1 MAFNFLSPSTW
12 FNQDRNYEFM
22 PKHQLRFQCNSNV
35 LEYNPMAFYKSNP
48 AVFNAIDTKSKIA
61 GNAKLYFQKNDG
73 TILDQHPLLTLLKNP
88 NPYQTGEDF
97 IKAIVVTMSV
107 YGTSHP
113 YVVKSPGV
121 NAYDKI
127 KLTVLDNEYLDIDIK
142 KDYIYQMLV
151 FENIE
156 PKILYK
162 DSKGKARDKVIEFEQ
177 LLPIFDTTIL
187 ENPLQSESRLKALIL
202 PISNIQTA
210 LEAKNTILS
219 SPTGIGTWTSDIT
232 DANGRLQ
239 LTPQEHEEWEREMN
253 QSNSAR
259 TGKNAVRL
267 SRTPAKFTNTAPK
280 FSDLQINENL
290 RNDILMIYDAF
301 NLPKEFLASLES
313 GSTFE
318 NQTQAYKRYLQG
330 AGQELIDN
338 VVNTLNS
345 YFNDPTGKLIAKYD
359 HLPIMQ
365 EDESIRNSALKT
377 KLEVLNL
384 ALASGAI
391 DINEYRLK
399 IVEDLQ
405 LGERAEIEQDNP
417 DDTAK
422 LLFSASLNLRGSVGG
437 VTGIIALNTS
447 VSQGALSRDSAV
459 NILVEVYQYER
470 SIAETLITQQINIQ

>member
-1 MAFNFLSPSTW
+1 
-12 FNQDRNYEFM
+12 
-22 PKHQLRFQCNSNV
+22 
-35 LEYNPMAFYKSNP
+35 MAFYKSNP

-73 TILDQHPLLTLLKNP
+73 TILDEHPLLTLLKNP

-290 RNDILMIYDAF
+290 RNDILIIYDAF

-345 YFNDPTGKLIAKYD
+345 YFNDPSGKLIAKYD

-365 EDESIRNSALKT
+365 EDESQRSIVLKT
-377 KLEVLNL
+377 E
-384 ALASGAI
+384 S
-391 DINEYRLK
+391 
-399 IVEDLQ
+399 
-405 LGERAEIEQDNP
+405 
-417 DDTAK
+417 
-422 LLFSASLNLRGSVGG
+422 
-437 VTGIIALNTS
+437 
-447 VSQGALSRDSAV
+447 
-459 NILVEVYQYER
+459 
-470 SIAETLITQQINIQ
+470 ETLSINKLVYDDLLLRDLISLDFYKEKMNIQ